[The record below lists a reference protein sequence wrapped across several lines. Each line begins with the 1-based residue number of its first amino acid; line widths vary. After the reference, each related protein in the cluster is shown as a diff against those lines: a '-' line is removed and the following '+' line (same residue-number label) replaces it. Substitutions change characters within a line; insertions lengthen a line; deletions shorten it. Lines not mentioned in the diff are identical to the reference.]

1 MLAGIPN
8 VERRE
13 VREAIRARGLLCLS
27 GEQRDEEAASQGAE
41 ECPSVH
47 HVRVRLAASS
57 RRDGAASGS
66 TLHQSGGRVDGHFPW
81 RCQQV
86 LSVGDQAARI
96 CEKTPL
102 LNYR

>member
-1 MLAGIPN
+1 MP
-8 VERRE
+8 RR
-13 VREAIRARGLLCLS
+13 G
-27 GEQRDEEAASQGAE
+27 QRDEEAASQGAE